1 VCIRLKERIE
11 TGELL
16 ECELFLNDFNKVSF
30 LGRVVRLTEYD
41 SKNDVYK
48 YEIGVKFEK
57 IEERDRERIIGYI
70 FQEQRRLIKKG

>member
-30 LGRVVRLTEYD
+30 LERVVRLTEYD

-48 YEIGVKFEK
+48 YEIGVKFE
-57 IEERDRERIIGYI
+57 
-70 FQEQRRLIKKG
+70 RLRKETEKEL

>member
-1 VCIRLKERIE
+1 
-11 TGELL
+11 
-16 ECELFLNDFNKVSF
+16 

>member
-30 LGRVVRLTEYD
+30 L
-41 SKNDVYK
+41 KNDVYK